1 MFAWYQKNR
10 KKTAIAYGIVYVI
23 ACYFMLLSYI
33 PKEVVLQ
40 KASDK
45 ISLAAPIRV
54 QEAHTEETVQTE
66 RGSDAKG
73 IQKTYTCKLFGLIP
87 IATMSGTVV
96 GCSTRRTFPQCR
108 SSSAIA

>member
-1 MFAWYQKNR
+1 MSFLFFFMEVLLMFAWYQKNR

-54 QEAHTEETVQTE
+54 QEAHTDGAWKRCQGHTK
-66 RGSDAKG
+66 DL
-73 IQKTYTCKLFGLIP
+73 YL
-87 IATMSGTVV
+87 
-96 GCSTRRTFPQCR
+96 
-108 SSSAIA
+108 